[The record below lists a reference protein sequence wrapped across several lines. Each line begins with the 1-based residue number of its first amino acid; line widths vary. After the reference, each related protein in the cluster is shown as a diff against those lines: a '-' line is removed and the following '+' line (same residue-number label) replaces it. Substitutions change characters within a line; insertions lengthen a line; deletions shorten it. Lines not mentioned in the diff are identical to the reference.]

1 MTFAEVLGYIAAFL
15 VFLTFSMK
23 TMIPLRIVGICS
35 NVFFI
40 AYGYLNPAYPLLVL
54 HTALLPLNTLRLWQ
68 MFALVR
74 QIGDATKGD
83 LNMDWLKPF
92 TTSQSIKAGDALFK
106 KGEKADTMYFVV
118 SGEFRIPELKVPI
131 GPGQVIGE
139 LGLLA
144 PDQIRTQ
151 SMECV
156 KDADVL
162 RITYDQVKQLY
173 FQNPKFGFYFRQL
186 TSRRLFEN
194 VERLEKRLADKGG

>member
-1 MTFAEVLGYIAAFL
+1 
-15 VFLTFSMK
+15 
-23 TMIPLRIVGICS
+23 
-35 NVFFI
+35 
-40 AYGYLNPAYPLLVL
+40 
-54 HTALLPLNTLRLWQ
+54 
-68 MFALVR
+68 
-74 QIGDATKGD
+74 
-83 LNMDWLKPF
+83 MDWLKPF
-92 TTSQSIKAGDALFK
+92 TTSQSVNAGEPLFRKGDKANA
-106 KGEKADTMYFVV
+106 MYFVV

-151 SMECV
+151 SMECI

-173 FQNPKFGFYFRQL
+173 FQNPKFGFYFLQL